1 MAIPNLKSAKKRVRQ
16 NQTRYERNQ
25 TRRRALR
32 RAVKRFRKAEMAGD
46 KAEAEAAIPEVV
58 KAADKAA
65 QRNVIHPNKAARI
78 KSRLMRR
85 LNALT

>member
-1 MAIPNLKSAKKRVRQ
+1 MRQ
-16 NQTRYERNQ
+16 NAKRYERNQ

-32 RAVKRFRKAEMAGD
+32 HAVKRFRKAEAAGD
-46 KAEAEAAIPEVV
+46 KAEAQAAIPDIV

-85 LNALT
+85 LNALS

>member
-1 MAIPNLKSAKKRVRQ
+1 MKSAKKRDRQ
-16 NQTRYERNQ
+16 NAKRRDRNDM
-25 TRRRALR
+25 RRTTLR
-32 RAVKRFRKAEMAGD
+32 RAVKRFRKAEAAGD
-46 KAEAEAAIPEVV
+46 KSEAQAAIPEVV

-85 LNALT
+85 LNALS

>member
-1 MAIPNLKSAKKRVRQ
+1 MRQ
-16 NQTRYERNQ
+16 NAKRYERNQ

-32 RAVKRFRKAEMAGD
+32 HAMKRFRKAETAGD
-46 KAEAEAAIPEVV
+46 RAEAQAAMPEVV

-78 KSRLMRR
+78 KSRLMKR
-85 LNALT
+85 LNALS

>member
-1 MAIPNLKSAKKRVRQ
+1 MKSAKKRDRQ
-16 NQTRYERNQ
+16 NAKRRERND
-25 TRRRALR
+25 TRRTTLR
-32 RAVKRFRKAEMAGD
+32 RAVKRFRKAEAAGD
-46 KAEAEAAIPEVV
+46 KSEAEAAIPEVV

-85 LNALT
+85 LNALS